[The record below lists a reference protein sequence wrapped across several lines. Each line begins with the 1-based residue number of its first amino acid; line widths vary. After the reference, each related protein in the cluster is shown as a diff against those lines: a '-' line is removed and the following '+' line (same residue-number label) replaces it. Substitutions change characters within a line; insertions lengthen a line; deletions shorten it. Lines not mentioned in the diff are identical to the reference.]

1 MKRPRH
7 IPDAS
12 RPGYTYCGRF
22 YVAGDIAK
30 GMSLRLALIDLRT
43 DDIESAECKAC
54 QRSDDRRVRETYWRE
69 EAERNSR
76 EAALNREKVKRQ
88 AAWALRTTIDKGG

>member
-1 MKRPRH
+1 MKRLRH

-54 QRSDDRRVRETYWRE
+54 QRSDDRRVRESMADE
-69 EAERNSR
+69 
-76 EAALNREKVKRQ
+76 Q
-88 AAWALRTTIDKGG
+88 IDPLTGRHHH